1 MITDPTITQH
11 LRTGNHPLLCA
22 KCCTCSA
29 KHYIQDLRHART
41 IIWTPRVENILNSN
55 TAQFFAAFKPY
66 VTVQQFD
73 YSSQVKGTVWE
84 TDPFFGNASLVR
96 QSMPDDGSYTDVVR
110 MLLLFNFG
118 GESRHMLSGGLS
130 SCMFISS

>member
-1 MITDPTITQH
+1 MH
-11 LRTGNHPLLCA
+11 F
-22 KCCTCSA
+22 K
-29 KHYIQDLRHART
+29 QDLRQART
-41 IIWTPRVENILNSN
+41 IIWTPRVENIINGN
-55 TAQFFAAFKPY
+55 TAEFFAAFEPY

-73 YSSQVKGTVWE
+73 YASQVKGTVWE

-118 GESRHMLSGGLS
+118 GASTSWLCVYVNICMLPN
-130 SCMFISS
+130 CAI